1 MFIYHFSRLIKSKLI
16 WGFLAF
22 LMVFAF
28 VVMDSCSGSSPDRN
42 AAGFINEQSI
52 SYEDYEFSAKTL
64 AILSQ
69 SYMPF
74 GLILRGETAF
84 SPNATPTREQV
95 WKLLAIRELAKAHDL
110 ASTQAGAVATLKR
123 MFADENGNFNAS
135 AYRQFLSANGYA
147 DSRIFEKTFAEI
159 WLPAQTLTMSIA
171 GSVGWVSPTEQEL
184 LLSADYDPTTV
195 RTAILKNS
203 RKLEDIEVTDEQL
216 KAWYDEHTDRY
227 GLPEQRT
234 ISYVEVPASV
244 FEADLGEIAEADAL
258 QYYSDHPDEFI
269 GSATN
274 ATELLPYEEVKDR
287 VLVKCKQ
294 EKAMAKA
301 VELTQESLIAEIDS
315 AKSLAPAQTY
325 GEVKTATLRADRP
338 FGFQNARDLVYS
350 VFNEMDLDIAFNTVP
365 GTDRVY
371 LIQLTGITEAHTEP
385 FETVRERVRAEVRRD
400 LLAKRQEADGQLMY
414 DRLLEQLAQEP
425 DFAKAVEACGIEGFT
440 ASDPLTFVFS
450 DSSKVEIPNR
460 SQVLQ
465 AARTLVPKM
474 LAKPVLLPGS
484 NDLLF
489 VYLVDRTP
497 GDPLVKAAHRTTVA
511 EPAAQAYLTAADWA
525 TWVLRQTPPTTAEGI
540 PLDLAEN
547 GND

>member
-28 VVMDSCSGSSPDRN
+28 VVMESCSGATPDRN
-42 AAGFINEQSI
+42 AAGFINEQAI
-52 SYEDYEFSAKTL
+52 SHEDYEFSAKTL
-64 AILSQ
+64 DILSK

-74 GLILRGETAF
+74 GLILRGEAAF
-84 SPNATPTREQV
+84 TPTATPTSEQV
-95 WKLLAIRELAKAHDL
+95 WKLLAIRELAKAHNL
-110 ASTQAGAVATLKR
+110 APTQAGAGETLKR
-123 MFADENGNFNAS
+123 MFADENGNFNAA

-147 DSRIFEKTFAEI
+147 DSRIFEKTFAEV

-195 RTAILKNS
+195 RTAILKNT
-203 RKLEDIEVTDEQL
+203 RKPEDIEVSEEQL
-216 KAWYDEHTDRY
+216 KAWYDEHIDRY

-234 ISYVEVPASV
+234 ISYIEVPASA
-244 FEADLGEIAEADAL
+244 FEADITEIPEADAL
-258 QYYSDHPDEFI
+258 QYYSDHADEFI

-301 VELTQESLIAEIDS
+301 VTLAQETLIAEVDG
-315 AKSLAPAQTY
+315 AKSLTPAQAY
-325 GEVKTATLRADRP
+325 GEVKTATLREDRP

-350 VFNEMDLDIAFNTVP
+350 VFNEMDRDIAFNTVA

-385 FETVRERVRAEVRRD
+385 LEAVSERIRAEVRRD

-414 DRLLEQLAQEP
+414 DRLLEKLAQTP

-440 ASDPLTFVFS
+440 ASEPLTFVFS
-450 DSSKVEIPNR
+450 DSSKVDIPNR

-497 GDPLVKAAHRTTVA
+497 GDPLVKAAHRATVA

-525 TWVLRQTPPTTAEGI
+525 TWVLRQTPPTLADGT
-540 PLDLAEN
+540 PLEIADSSNE
-547 GND
+547 